1 MTSGTQKTTGLQP
14 SVDGMTRTR
23 HRLDTLTAELHR
35 NFVHIRWPVQAYVVL
50 GFVFGALIAKYT
62 ISGRLV
68 LGLVAWFLICAGLTV
83 FNSYYDKDE
92 APVGG
97 MADPPK
103 VTVSLLYGSLAMQI
117 TGLGI
122 AAFLG
127 LKFFVLAAV
136 VVVLYI
142 LYSHRAFRF
151 KSNGFAAVSINATLG
166 VLTVLAVVSLGR
178 APDTLALVLAALAAA
193 CFKAGVYMMMQV
205 HQIAEDRERG
215 DISVAVKFGRTPTLR
230 AAMAFLAA
238 GGVFAA
244 AALVRGIHGY
254 VVAALVLAYF
264 VLIMYRFRVW
274 IRRDEDPEQDYAMV
288 RQMVYLSGWLGS
300 VVVVATFVYYSTVG
314 Y

>member
-1 MTSGTQKTTGLQP
+1 MTSGTEKSASLEP
-14 SVDGMTRTR
+14 SVGGIAATRPWPRALAT
-23 HRLDTLTAELHR
+23 EVHR
-35 NFVHIRWPVQAYVVL
+35 NFIHIRWPVQSYVVL
-50 GFVFGALIAKYT
+50 GFLFGALIAKYT
-62 ISGRLV
+62 LSVRLV

-97 MADPPK
+97 MAAPPK
-103 VTVSLLYGSLAMQI
+103 VTESLLYGSLAMQVA
-117 TGLGI
+117 GLVI

-127 LKFFVLAAV
+127 LKFFVLAV
-136 VVVLYI
+136 VVVLLYI

-166 VLTVLAVVSLGR
+166 VLTVLAAVSLGP
-178 APDTLALVLAALAAA
+178 APDTLALVLAALTAA

-215 DISVAVKFGRTPTLR
+215 DISVAVKFGRTPTLE
-230 AAMAFLAA
+230 AAMLFLAA
-238 GGVFAA
+238 GGVLAA
-244 AALVRGIHGY
+244 AALVRAIHGY

-264 VLIMYRFRVW
+264 GLIVYRFRDW
-274 IRRDEDPEQDYAMV
+274 IGRDEDPEQDYVMV
-288 RQMVYLSGWLGS
+288 RQMVYLSGCLGS
-300 VVVVATFVYYSTVG
+300 VFVLGIFLYYSVAG